1 MADQDFNI
9 KVVTTADT
17 SGIRQTSDELKKLR
31 AESLRSA
38 LTPVP
43 EGLGG
48 PAAAKIAPKV
58 YPKLAVPIPAVTDEE
73 ANAFGQSFSNKIS
86 HGLTRFIGHAL
97 GIGAILE
104 FVSSLKSASE
114 EIAKVAESLNKQGEE
129 LVKHVQLYDQE
140 ARHAKDTGD
149 ALKISAATLKE
160 MEETQ
165 KTFNDVSQKE
175 IGWAAKMSD
184 YLQVQ
189 LLARQKIAGIGDY
202 EAAHQV
208 EVETALDQAMT
219 ARQKGMQEI
228 FSAEKAINRTTQE
241 RIEILNREITVE
253 EQHRVIAAQ
262 NTDPGGYVKAFN
274 NLARLRK
281 ELEDVLKLEAQREQ
295 LRGKTE
301 KYIEG
306 SDPQVKAILAN
317 EAAMFKAREEG
328 RGRDADLYERSAQ
341 RFRASAT
348 PQQLAEVS
356 KIYGGK
362 EVVDAIKQLGIE
374 QKERDRALI
383 QLWR

>member
-9 KVVTTADT
+9 RVVTTADT

-31 AESLRSA
+31 QESLRSA

-48 PAAAKIAPKV
+48 PATPKIAPKV
-58 YPKLAVPIPAVTDEE
+58 FPVIQDVPEDE
-73 ANAFGQSFSNKIS
+73 ATKFGDKFAGRIS
-86 HGLTRFIGHAL
+86 HGLTRTIAHFL

-104 FVSSLKSASE
+104 FVHSLKSASE
-114 EIAKVAESLNKQGEE
+114 EIAKVAESLDKQGEE

-149 ALKISAATLKE
+149 ALKISSATLKE
-160 MEETQ
+160 MEDTQ
-165 KTFNDVSQKE
+165 KTFNDLSQKE
-175 IGWAAKMSD
+175 IGWAAKVSD

-208 EVETALDQAMT
+208 ELQTAQDQMMT

-228 FSAEKAINRTTQE
+228 FDAEKAINRTTEE
-241 RIEILNREITVE
+241 RLAILRREITIE
-253 EQHRVIAAQ
+253 EQHRVTAAQ

-274 NLARLRK
+274 NLSKLRK

-306 SDPQVKAILAN
+306 SDPQVKAILQN
-317 EAAMFKAREEG
+317 EAAMFKARAEG
-328 RGRDADLYERSAQ
+328 RDRDADLYERSAQ
-341 RFRASAT
+341 KFRASAS
-348 PQQLAEVS
+348 PQQLGEVA

-362 EVVDAIKQLGIE
+362 EVVDAIKQLGID

-383 QLWR
+383 DLWR

>member
-17 SGIRQTSDELKKLR
+17 SGIRQTSDEIKKLR

-48 PAAAKIAPKV
+48 PAAAKITPKV
-58 YPKLAVPIPAVTDEE
+58 FPVLQDVPE
-73 ANAFGQSFSNKIS
+73 AEATAFGSRFAGRIS
-86 HGLTRFIGHAL
+86 HGLTRTITHFL

-104 FVSSLKSASE
+104 FVHSLKSASE
-114 EIAKVAESLNKQGEE
+114 EIAKVAESLDKQGEE

-241 RIEILNREITVE
+241 RIEILNREITIE
-253 EQHRVIAAQ
+253 EQHRATAAQ

-281 ELEDVLKLEAQREQ
+281 ELEDVQKLEAQREQ

-306 SDPQVKAILAN
+306 SDPQVKAILQN
-317 EAAMFKAREEG
+317 EAAMFQARSMG
-328 RGRDADLYERSAQ
+328 RDRDADLYEKSALQ
-341 RFRASAT
+341 YRASAT
-348 PQQLAEVS
+348 PKQLAEVS

-362 EVVDAIKQLGIE
+362 EVADAIKQLGID

-383 QLWR
+383 ELWR